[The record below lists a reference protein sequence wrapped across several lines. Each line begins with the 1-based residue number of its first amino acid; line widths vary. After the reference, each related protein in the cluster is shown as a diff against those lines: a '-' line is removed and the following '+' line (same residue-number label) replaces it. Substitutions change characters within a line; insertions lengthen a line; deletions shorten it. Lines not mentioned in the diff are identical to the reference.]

1 MLKRR
6 VGCGSVAM
14 GVALAL
20 AGGAGVAQEST
31 TSPQASE
38 IEMII
43 VTGSFIRGAA
53 EDAALPIDV
62 LTADDLQKQGAPSM
76 VEIAKALPSSQGVMG
91 DSNQFGAGQST
102 GSANVNLRG
111 IGSTRTLVM
120 LNGRRLAPNP
130 AIGVGVD
137 INLLPTA
144 AIGRIEVLKD
154 GAAATYGSDAMAGVV
169 NFITRENFEGLQVDG
184 TYSYIDGSDGDY
196 GANVAYGWKGET
208 NSLLLTGGYRA
219 RSELPARERDWALH
233 PLAENP
239 QGGWSGSGSPGL
251 YLTGAGFATRV
262 VDPQCENLGGTF
274 TGTGPDGRTGS
285 PVAAGVAN
293 GCSFQYLAFDNLVE
307 DEEHYQVYGQFDQD
321 IGENTSLHFEA
332 LYAAHNVEKEN
343 SSPSYAPNQ
352 GASGGAPSYFIP
364 VASPGLQALLP
375 QLTPAQQALINGTGG
390 VVASGLLWRPIG
402 VGGNPLTG
410 EGKEDQRNFDGYR
423 FSLGLNGTFGQTMS
437 WDTAATYSVT
447 RADVATPDMLVAR
460 LGRALSG
467 LGGANCTGTTPG
479 QNGCLW
485 FNPFSTGV
493 AENIIT
499 GQQNPAGVTAPN
511 SIDVIDWMFEDYAY
525 ELEQSVLSID
535 AVLAGEMGLALPG
548 GNIGWAVGAQYREN
562 GYVRD
567 PDNLSDP
574 AITPCPQSVINPAAT
589 CAVESG
595 AFSFF
600 GPLSAYDLTQE
611 VHAAYAELNLPLH
624 DSLNAQLAV
633 RYEDYGGGIGDTTN
647 PKLALRWQPFD
658 ALVMR
663 GSVSTTFRA
672 PPATITQPGFM
683 YTASAFTA
691 QAVTYKPYDNYGN
704 PDLQPETALAFNVG
718 MIVKAGGFS
727 GSLDYWSFEIEDEI
741 VADSGT
747 AMVRAFYDPN
757 FDPATYA
764 TRCIDPAYAAL
775 RDRFTFTGTGCGSA
789 ATPNQPA
796 IANLVRTRV
805 QSSNSETNTTVSG
818 IDWSLSYLFRDVGP
832 GNLLIGADGTYNLEY
847 DQGAT
852 IIEGIQVLAAG
863 DYVGTRGAA
872 GSLPRWKASGYV
884 DYGFGI
890 HNLRWTARYLSEM
903 DDTRTGESLT
913 TFAGIRPGDPGS
925 TVEST
930 LINDFTYRASLPWQT
945 TINFSVLNVFDE
957 DPSFARLDLS
967 YDPFTGSPVGRV
979 FKLGLSKT
987 F

>member
-1 MLKRR
+1 MLKCTNGR
-6 VGCGSVAM
+6 GQIAAA
-14 GVALAL
+14 VALAL
-20 AGGAGVAQEST
+20 CGQIATAQDAT
-31 TSPQASE
+31 PATSE

-62 LTADDLQKQGAPSM
+62 LTAEDLAKQGSPSM
-76 VEIAKALPSSQGVMG
+76 VEIAKALPASQGVFG

-111 IGSTRTLVM
+111 LGTLRTLVM

-130 AIGVGVD
+130 AIGAGVD

-154 GAAATYGSDAMAGVV
+154 GSAATYGSDAIAGVV

-184 TYSYIDGSDGDY
+184 SYSHIDGSDGDY

-208 NSLLLTGGYRA
+208 NSLLLTAGYRA
-219 RSELPARERDWALH
+219 RSELPARERDWALR

-239 QGGWSGSGSPGL
+239 QGGWSGSGSPGV
-251 YLTGAGFATRV
+251 YLAGAGFATRI

-274 TGTGPDGRTGS
+274 TGTGPDGRTGT
-285 PVAAGVAN
+285 PVAAAQAT

-321 IGENTSLHFEA
+321 IGESTSLHFEA
-332 LYAAHNVEKEN
+332 LYGAHNVEREN

-352 GASGGAPSYFIP
+352 GAAGGAPNYFIP
-364 VASPGLQALLP
+364 ITNPGLAALLP
-375 QLTPAQQALINGTGG
+375 QLTPTQQAVVTGTGG
-390 VVASGLLWRPIG
+390 MLANALLWRPLG

-423 FSLGLNGTFGQTMS
+423 FSLGLNGTIGETMT

-467 LGGANCTGTTPG
+467 LGGPNCTGTTAG

-493 AENIIT
+493 AENIVT
-499 GQQNPAGVTAPN
+499 GQQNPAGASVPN
-511 SIDVIDWMFEDYAY
+511 SLDVVDWLFEDYAY
-525 ELEQSVLSID
+525 ELEQSVLTVD

-548 GNIGWAVGAQYREN
+548 GNIGWAFGVQYREN

-567 PDNLSDP
+567 ANDLSDP
-574 AITPCPQSVINPAAT
+574 AVTPCPQTVVNPAAT
-589 CAVESG
+589 CTVQSG

-600 GPLSAYDLTQE
+600 GPLAAYDLTQE
-611 VHAAYAELNLPLH
+611 VHAAYAEFNLPLH
-624 DSLNAQLAV
+624 DSFNAQLAV
-633 RYEDYGGGIGDTTN
+633 RYEDYGDGIGDTTN

-672 PPATITQPGFM
+672 PSATATVPGFLQ
-683 YTASAFTA
+683 TTSGFTA
-691 QAVTYKPYDNYGN
+691 QAVTYKPYDNFGN

-718 MIVKAGGFS
+718 MIVKAAGFT
-727 GSLDYWSFEIEDEI
+727 GSVDYWSFDIEDEI
-741 VADSGT
+741 VTDPGT

-757 FDPATYA
+757 FDPATFA
-764 TRCIDPAYAAL
+764 TRCIDPNYAAL
-775 RDRFTFTGTGCGSA
+775 RSRFTFTGTGCGSA

-796 IANLVRTRV
+796 IGNLVRTAI
-805 QSSNSETNTTVSG
+805 QSNNSETNTKVSG
-818 IDWSLSYLFRDVGP
+818 LDVALSYLFSGVGP
-832 GNLLIGADGTYNLEY
+832 GDLLIGVDGTYNLEY

-852 IIEGIQVLAAG
+852 IVEGIEVLAAG

-872 GSLPRWKASGYV
+872 GSLPTWKASGYI
-884 DYGFGI
+884 DYGFGA

-913 TFAGIRPGDPGS
+913 TFAGIREGDPGS
-925 TVEST
+925 VVEST
-930 LINDFTYRASLPWQT
+930 LIHDFTYRAELPWQST
-945 TINFSVLNVFDE
+945 LNFSVLNVFDE

-979 FKLGLSKT
+979 FKVGVSKV